1 MGEEDTASSASS
13 DPSDP
18 SDPSQD
24 GNGEGHEE
32 SMGKQTKT
40 QNPKPCPPMISES
53 YSYFSTESRNA
64 QRKMLTNFLYDSLR
78 RDDEVSNM
86 HISFVIKSI
95 HFLAPFLMILA
106 GVFAPMWIV
115 YSLFILC
122 ILTKILFWYLNGCF
136 LSSVEYKLNK
146 KLDINVVDP
155 LVLAFGEEITA
166 KSRVDV
172 TIKATNWLITFL
184 AAMIIWK
191 ENRGSLMKEVS

>member
-1 MGEEDTASSASS
+1 MGEEDTTSASYG
-13 DPSDP
+13 
-18 SDPSQD
+18 PSQD

-32 SMGKQTKT
+32 SMGKQTET
-40 QNPKPCPPMISES
+40 LPPKPCPPMISES

-64 QRKMLTNFLYDSLR
+64 QRKVLSNFLYESLR
-78 RDDEVSNM
+78 TDNEVSNM

-106 GVFAPMWIV
+106 GIFAPIWIV

-122 ILTKILFWYLNGCF
+122 ILTKIMFWYFNGCF

-166 KSRVDV
+166 KTRVDV

-191 ENRGSLMKEVS
+191 ENRRRSIIEGI

>member
-1 MGEEDTASSASS
+1 MGEEDTTSASSS
-13 DPSDP
+13 DPSL
-18 SDPSQD
+18 D
-24 GNGEGHEE
+24 GNGGHEE
-32 SMGKQTKT
+32 STGNQTNTQNTQTKT
-40 QNPKPCPPMISES
+40 QIPKPCPPKISES

-106 GVFAPMWIV
+106 GVFAPMRVV

-166 KSRVDV
+166 KTRVDI

>member
-1 MGEEDTASSASS
+1 MGEEDTTSASS
-13 DPSDP
+13 

-24 GNGEGHEE
+24 GNVGGNEE
-32 SMGKQTKT
+32 STGNQTKT
-40 QNPKPCPPMISES
+40 QIPKPCPPMISES

-115 YSLFILC
+115 YSLFIFC

-191 ENRGSLMKEVS
+191 ENRGSLMKEG

>member
-1 MGEEDTASSASS
+1 MGEEDTTSASS
-13 DPSDP
+13 

-24 GNGEGHEE
+24 GNVGGNEE
-32 SMGKQTKT
+32 STGNQTKT
-40 QNPKPCPPMISES
+40 QIPKPCPPMISES

-64 QRKMLTNFLYDSLR
+64 HRKMLTNFLYDTLR
-78 RDDEVSNM
+78 REDEVSNM

-106 GVFAPMWIV
+106 GVFAPVWIV

-166 KSRVDV
+166 KSRVDI